1 MIRNMK
7 KIVLLLSFICTIL
20 TAQSQYNKG
29 VKLEPILKT
38 DTTSIGQK
46 IVYPQVENAEVSI
59 IKVTIPTGQS
69 TGWHKHAFPVFA
81 YVLQGTLTVKIEGGK
96 TLRFTAGSSFSE
108 VINTNHNGENNE
120 KEDLVLIAFFMGEK
134 GKPLS
139 TH

>member
-1 MIRNMK
+1 MK
-7 KIVLLLSFICTIL
+7 KIVLLFTFICTL
-20 TAQSQYNKG
+20 LSAQSQYNKG

-59 IKVTIPTGQS
+59 MKVTIPSGQS
-69 TGWHKHAFPVFA
+69 TGWHKHSFPVFA

-96 TLRFTAGSSFSE
+96 TLHFPIGSSFSE
-108 VINTNHNGENNE
+108 VINTNHNGENNQ
-120 KEDLVLIAFFMGEK
+120 KEDVVLIAFFVGEK